1 MRAHLVSDAGRKF
14 YHNPAKYGNL
24 IAGDVRL
31 AHKVTMS
38 LASLVVSVIADNRP
52 ALRRSGI
59 HEDLIQAQNNASLES
74 QLLFL
79 RKLNE
84 FFKHLPTEK
93 EKPLKEDDLR
103 AEHYSGFK
111 SPGAF
116 LSRPD
121 QDELHKRVGHVTLM
135 EVRYG
140 KKNWTELVTGAM
152 PIAVDRLHEFFLLLA

>member
-1 MRAHLVSDAGRKF
+1 
-14 YHNPAKYGNL
+14 
-24 IAGDVRL
+24 
-31 AHKVTMS
+31 MS
-38 LASLVVSVIADNRP
+38 
-52 ALRRSGI
+52 
-59 HEDLIQAQNNASLES
+59 
-74 QLLFL
+74 
-79 RKLNE
+79 

-121 QDELHKRVGHVTLM
+121 EDELHKRVGHVTLM

-152 PIAVDRLHEFFLLLA
+152 PIAVDRLHEFFCFLRDSYPLLSGPKRKKVKSYIKTLETLKRVFNLPPAAGPPTGESRP